1 MGDRMA
7 LLLLVVATTAL
18 AVEVPT
24 DGGMGLLA
32 EPQVAMFCGKLNMHV
47 DVQSGKWESDP
58 SGTKSCIGTKEGIL
72 QYCQEVYPELQIT
85 NVVEANQPV
94 SVQNWCKKGRKQCRS
109 HLHIVVPYR
118 CLGELQITNVVE
130 ANQPVSVQNWC
141 KKGRKQCRSHL
152 HIVVPYRCLVGEFV
166 SDALLV
172 PDKCKFLH
180 QERMDM
186 CESHL
191 HWHTVAKESCG
202 DRTLNL
208 HDYGMLLPCGI
219 DRFRGVEFVCCPS
232 DRETDSTEQ
241 DEDDSDV
248 WWGGA
253 ETDYTDNSMA
263 RGAAD
268 PAGFTPQQQQ
278 EEEVTEETSPAMV
291 EEDEEEEGQDNDQ
304 DGDGDEDDDEEDD
317 DDDVI
322 DERDDSEPTTNIAM
336 TTTTTTTTT
345 ESVEEV
351 VREVCWAN
359 AETGPCR
366 AMLARWYFD
375 REEGRCAQFIYG
387 GCGGNRNNFE
397 SEEYCLSVCS
407 NVSKSVT
414 QTASCLPVCLRV
426 HSLWKRG
433 LDWEAKSLPR
443 ADKKAVIQRFQEKV
457 EALEQEAAS
466 ERQQLVETHM
476 ARVEALLNDRRRL
489 ALESY
494 LTSLQAQPPRPRHVF
509 SLLKKYVRAEQKD
522 RQHTLK
528 HFEHVRMVDPKKAA
542 QIRPQ
547 VLTHLRVIEERM
559 NQSLGLLYKVP
570 GVADDIQDQ
579 VELLQKE
586 QADMAQQLSNLQS
599 DVRVSYGN
607 DALMP
612 DSIPDSTRASLDLL
626 PQEEDLGVGLDG
638 LGFIHPESFN
648 QVNTDNQ
655 VEPVDAR
662 PIPDRDFPTRP
673 VSGLKPEEIPE
684 LRMEAEERHSTGFE
698 VHHQKL
704 VFFAE
709 DVGSNKG
716 ASSADVGGVVI
727 ATVIVITLV
736 MLRKKQYTSIHHGVI
751 EVDAAVTP
759 EERHLS
765 KMQQN
770 GYENPTYKFFEQM
783 QN

>member
-1 MGDRMA
+1 MGDRVA
-7 LLLLVVATTAL
+7 LMLLAIVAVTL
-18 AVEVPT
+18 AAEVPT
-24 DGGMGLLA
+24 DGLTGLLA

-47 DVQSGKWESDP
+47 NVQNGKWEPDP
-58 SGTKSCIGTKEGIL
+58 TGTKSCVGTKEGIL

-94 SVQNWCKKGRKQCRS
+94 SIQNWCKKGRKQCHS
-109 HLHIVVPYR
+109 HM
-118 CLGELQITNVVE
+118 
-130 ANQPVSVQNWC
+130 
-141 KKGRKQCRSHL
+141 

-180 QERMDM
+180 QERMDQ

-191 HWHTVAKESCG
+191 HWHTVAKESCT
-202 DRTLNL
+202 DRTMNL

-219 DRFRGVEFVCCPS
+219 DRFRGVEFVCCPTEAER
-232 DRETDSTEQ
+232 DADSAEQ
-241 DEDDSDV
+241 DGDDSDV

-253 ETDYTDNSMA
+253 ETDYSDNSMV
-263 RGAAD
+263 REPE
-268 PAGFTPQQQQ
+268 PAEQQ
-278 EEEVTEETSPAMV
+278 EETKQSVAEEETA
-291 EEDEEEEGQDNDQ
+291 EGNDEAEDALDNDQ
-304 DGDGDEDDDEEDD
+304 DGDGEEDEEDEEEEEDMAADTLDD
-317 DDDVI
+317 DDDDDDD
-322 DERDDSEPTTNIAM
+322 DEAATNVAM

-351 VREVCWAN
+351 VRDVCWAS

-366 AMLARWYFD
+366 AMLPRWYFD
-375 REEGRCAQFIYG
+375 RQEGRCAQFIYG

-397 SEEYCLSVCS
+397 SEEYCLSVCR
-407 NVSKSVT
+407 SVMP
-414 QTASCLPVCLRV
+414 TATPGSPDAVDHYLETPADENE
-426 HSLWKRG
+426 HTHFQKAKESL
-433 LDWEAKSLPR
+433 EAKHRERMSQVMREWEEAEREAKNLPR
-443 ADKKAVIQRFQEKV
+443 ADKKRFQEKV
-457 EALEQEAAS
+457 ETLELEAAS

-476 ARVEALLNDRRRL
+476 ARVEALHNDRRRL

-494 LTSLQAQPPRPRHVF
+494 LTALQQDPPRPRHVF

-579 VELLQKE
+579 VELLQRE
-586 QADMAQQLSNLQS
+586 QAEMAQQLANLQT

-612 DSIPDSTRASLDLL
+612 DQELGDGQTELL
-626 PQEEDLGVGLDG
+626 TQEDTLGLGGV
-638 LGFIHPESFN
+638 GFIHPESFN
-648 QVNTDNQ
+648 QPNTDNQ
-655 VEPVDAR
+655 VEPVDSR
-662 PIPDRDFPTRP
+662 PSLERGVPTRP
-673 VSGLKPEEIPE
+673 VTGIKMEAIPE
-684 LRMEAEERHSTGFE
+684 LRMEKGDRQSTEYE

-716 ASSADVGGVVI
+716 AIIGLMVGGVVI

>member
-72 QYCQEVYPELQIT
+72 QYCQEVYP
-85 NVVEANQPV
+85 
-94 SVQNWCKKGRKQCRS
+94 
-109 HLHIVVPYR
+109 
-118 CLGELQITNVVE
+118 ELQITNVVE

-253 ETDYTDNSMA
+253 ETDYTDNSME
-263 RGAAD
+263 RGAAK

-278 EEEVTEETSPAMV
+278 EEEETEETAPAMV
-291 EEDEEEEGQDNDQ
+291 EEEDDDDDEEEGQEVLDNDQ
-304 DGDGDEDDDEEDD
+304 DGDGDEDDEEEDD

-351 VREVCWAN
+351 VRVPTATPSPPDAVDRYLETPGDDNEHAHFAKAKESLEAKHRERMSQVMREWEE
-359 AETGPCR
+359 AER
-366 AMLARWYFD
+366 
-375 REEGRCAQFIYG
+375 
-387 GCGGNRNNFE
+387 
-397 SEEYCLSVCS
+397 
-407 NVSKSVT
+407 
-414 QTASCLPVCLRV
+414 
-426 HSLWKRG
+426 
-433 LDWEAKSLPR
+433 EAKSLPR

-612 DSIPDSTRASLDLL
+612 DSLPDSTRASLDLL
-626 PQEEDLGVGLDG
+626 PQEEDLGMGLDG

-716 ASSADVGGVVI
+716 AIIGLMVGGVVI

>member
-72 QYCQEVYPELQIT
+72 QYCQEVYP
-85 NVVEANQPV
+85 
-94 SVQNWCKKGRKQCRS
+94 
-109 HLHIVVPYR
+109 
-118 CLGELQITNVVE
+118 ELQITNVVE

-253 ETDYTDNSMA
+253 ETDYTDNSME
-263 RGAAD
+263 RGAAK

-278 EEEVTEETSPAMV
+278 EEETEETAPAMV
-291 EEDEEEEGQDNDQ
+291 EEEEEDDDDDDEEEGQEVLDNDQ
-304 DGDGDEDDDEEDD
+304 DGDGDDDEDDDD

-351 VREVCWAN
+351 VRVPTSTPSTPDAVDRYLETPGDDNEHAHFAKAKESLEAKHRERMSQVMREWEE
-359 AETGPCR
+359 AE
-366 AMLARWYFD
+366 
-375 REEGRCAQFIYG
+375 RE
-387 GCGGNRNNFE
+387 
-397 SEEYCLSVCS
+397 S
-407 NVSKSVT
+407 
-414 QTASCLPVCLRV
+414 
-426 HSLWKRG
+426 
-433 LDWEAKSLPR
+433 KSLPR

-579 VELLQKE
+579 VDLLQKE

-612 DSIPDSTRASLDLL
+612 DSLPDSTRASLDLL
-626 PQEEDLGVGLDG
+626 PQEEDLGMGLDG

-716 ASSADVGGVVI
+716 AIIGLMVGGVVI

>member
-1 MGDRMA
+1 MGEQTA
-7 LLLLVVATTAL
+7 FLLLLVATLTL
-18 AVEVPT
+18 SSEVPA
-24 DGGMGLLA
+24 DDSVGLLA

-47 DVQSGKWESDP
+47 NVQSGKWESDP

-72 QYCQEVYPELQIT
+72 QYCQEVYLELQIT

-94 SVQNWCKKGRKQCRS
+94 SIQNWCKKGRKQCRS
-109 HLHIVVPYR
+109 H
-118 CLGELQITNVVE
+118 T
-130 ANQPVSVQNWC
+130 
-141 KKGRKQCRSHL
+141 

-180 QERMDM
+180 QERMDQ

-202 DRTLNL
+202 DRSMNL

-219 DRFRGVEFVCCPS
+219 DRFRGVEFVCCPAEAEQES
-232 DRETDSTEQ
+232 DSMELEG
-241 DEDDSDV
+241 EESDV
-248 WWGGA
+248 WWGGGETEYSESSMSHQADA
-253 ETDYTDNSMA
+253 E
-263 RGAAD
+263 
-268 PAGFTPQQQQ
+268 PAT
-278 EEEVTEETSPAMV
+278 TEDDED
-291 EEDEEEEGQDNDQ
+291 EDEEEEAFDRDEN
-304 DGDGDEDDDEEDD
+304 GDGDEDDEDEDEDEDD
-317 DDDVI
+317 DVT
-322 DERDDSEPTTNIAM
+322 DERDSDERSANVAM
-336 TTTTTTTTT
+336 TTTTTTTT

-351 VREVCWAN
+351 VRVPTMAPSPPDAVDRYLDAPGDDNEHADFQKAKESLEAKHRERMSQVMREWEE
-359 AETGPCR
+359 AER
-366 AMLARWYFD
+366 
-375 REEGRCAQFIYG
+375 Q
-387 GCGGNRNNFE
+387 
-397 SEEYCLSVCS
+397 
-407 NVSKSVT
+407 
-414 QTASCLPVCLRV
+414 
-426 HSLWKRG
+426 
-433 LDWEAKSLPR
+433 AKSLPR
-443 ADKKAVIQRFQEKV
+443 ADKKAVIQHFQEKV
-457 EALEQEAAS
+457 EALEQEAAG

-476 ARVEALLNDRRRL
+476 ARVEALLNSRRRL
-489 ALESY
+489 ALENY
-494 LTSLQAQPPRPRHVF
+494 LSALQANPPRPRQVL

-528 HFEHVRMVDPKKAA
+528 HYEHVRTVDPKKAA

-547 VLTHLRVIEERM
+547 VLTHLRVIDERM

-570 GVADDIQDQ
+570 GVASEIQDQ
-579 VELLQKE
+579 ISVLMQRVQSELS
-586 QADMAQQLSNLQS
+586 QQVSSLQS
-599 DVRVSYGN
+599 DGRVDGRVSYGN

-612 DSIPDSTRASLDLL
+612 DQAYSSAPMD
-626 PQEEDLGVGLDG
+626 PGLDR

-648 QVNTDNQ
+648 QPNTENH

-662 PIPDRDFPTRP
+662 PVPDRGLPTRP
-673 VSGLKPEEIPE
+673 VSALKPEEMPE
-684 LRMEAEERHSTGFE
+684 VRMETEERQSAGYE

-716 ASSADVGGVVI
+716 AIIGLMVGGVVI

-759 EERHLS
+759 EERHLT

>member
-1 MGDRMA
+1 MAQRVALVA
-7 LLLLVVATTAL
+7 LLLAAAAPAL
-18 AVEVPT
+18 AAEVPT
-24 DGGMGLLA
+24 DVSMGLLA
-32 EPQVAMFCGKLNMHV
+32 EPQVAMFCSKLNMHIN
-47 DVQSGKWESDP
+47 VQSGKWEPDP

-85 NVVEANQPV
+85 NVVEANQPI
-94 SVQNWCKKGRKQCRS
+94 SIQNWCKKGRKQCRS
-109 HLHIVVPYR
+109 HI
-118 CLGELQITNVVE
+118 
-130 ANQPVSVQNWC
+130 
-141 KKGRKQCRSHL
+141 

-180 QERMDM
+180 QERMDQ

-191 HWHTVAKESCG
+191 HWHTVAKEVSAH
-202 DRTLNL
+202 RTMNL

-219 DRFRGVEFVCCPS
+219 DRFRGVEFVCCPAEAE
-232 DRETDSTEQ
+232 READSAER
-241 DEDDSDV
+241 DADDSDV

-253 ETDYTDNSMA
+253 ETDYSDN
-263 RGAAD
+263 GYED
-268 PAGFTPQQQQ
+268 EEVVEE
-278 EEEVTEETSPAMV
+278 EEEV
-291 EEDEEEEGQDNDQ
+291 EEEEGD
-304 DGDGDEDDDEEDD
+304 DGDDDDEDDIVDRLDD
-317 DDDVI
+317 DDD
-322 DERDDSEPTTNIAM
+322 DEPTTNVAM

-351 VREVCWAN
+351 VRDVCWAN

-366 AMLARWYFD
+366 AMLSRWFFD
-375 REEGRCAQFIYG
+375 HQEGRCAQFIYG
-387 GCGGNRNNFE
+387 GCGGNRNNFD

-407 NVSKSVT
+407 SVSKSPPLNRG
-414 QTASCLPVCLRV
+414 QTAAGFLPTATPSSPDAVDYYLETPADENE
-426 HSLWKRG
+426 HAHFQKAKESL
-433 LDWEAKSLPR
+433 EAKHRERMSQVMREWEEAEREAKNLPR

-494 LTSLQAQPPRPRHVF
+494 LTALQQDSPRPRHVF

-579 VELLQKE
+579 VELLQRE
-586 QADMAQQLSNLQS
+586 QTEMAQQLANLQT

-612 DSIPDSTRASLDLL
+612 NQEFGDGQTDLL
-626 PQEEDLGVGLDG
+626 AREDTLGLGGV
-638 LGFIHPESFN
+638 GFIHPESFN
-648 QVNTDNQ
+648 QPNTENQ
-655 VEPVDAR
+655 GTYWMTGMKMDA
-662 PIPDRDFPTRP
+662 
-673 VSGLKPEEIPE
+673 VPE
-684 LRMEAEERHSTGFE
+684 LRMETENRQSTEYE

-716 ASSADVGGVVI
+716 AIIGLMVGGVVI

>member
-1 MGDRMA
+1 MGEHTA
-7 LLLLVVATTAL
+7 FLLLLVATLTL
-18 AVEVPT
+18 SSEVPM
-24 DGGMGLLA
+24 DDSVGLLT
-32 EPQVAMFCGKLNMHV
+32 EPQVAMFCGKLNMHIN
-47 DVQSGKWESDP
+47 VQTGKWESDP

-72 QYCQEVYPELQIT
+72 QYCQEVYPDLQIT
-85 NVVEANQPV
+85 NVVEANQPI
-94 SVQNWCKKGRKQCRS
+94 SIPNWCKKGRKQCRS
-109 HLHIVVPYR
+109 H
-118 CLGELQITNVVE
+118 T
-130 ANQPVSVQNWC
+130 
-141 KKGRKQCRSHL
+141 

-180 QERMDM
+180 QEQMNK

-202 DRTLNL
+202 DRSMNL

-219 DRFRGVEFVCCPS
+219 DRFRGVEFVCCPAEEERKS
-232 DRETDSTEQ
+232 DSAEQ
-241 DEDDSDV
+241 NEEESDV
-248 WWGGA
+248 WWGAA
-253 ETDYTDNSMA
+253 ENEYSDNSMT
-263 RGAAD
+263 RPVDTQPAAAED
-268 PAGFTPQQQQ
+268 D
-278 EEEVTEETSPAMV
+278 EDD
-291 EEDEEEEGQDNDQ
+291 DEEEEAFERDE
-304 DGDGDEDDDEEDD
+304 DGDGDEDDEEDD

-322 DERDDSEPTTNIAM
+322 DEQDSDERSASVAM
-336 TTTTTTTTT
+336 TTTTTTTT

-351 VREVCWAN
+351 VRVPTIAPSPPD
-359 AETGPCR
+359 AVDQY
-366 AMLARWYFD
+366 L
-375 REEGRCAQFIYG
+375 
-387 GCGGNRNNFE
+387 E
-397 SEEYCLSVCS
+397 SPGDDNEHTDFRKAKE
-407 NVSKSVT
+407 
-414 QTASCLPVCLRV
+414 
-426 HSLWKRG
+426 SL
-433 LDWEAKSLPR
+433 EAKHREKMSQVMREWEEAERQVKNLPR
-443 ADKKAVIQRFQEKV
+443 SDKKAVIQHFQEKV
-457 EALEQEAAS
+457 EALEQEAAE

-476 ARVEALLNDRRRL
+476 ARVEALLNSRRRL
-489 ALESY
+489 SLENY
-494 LTSLQAQPPRPRHVF
+494 LSALQANPPRSRQVL

-528 HFEHVRMVDPKKAA
+528 HYEHVRTVDPKKAA

-547 VLTHLRVIEERM
+547 VLTHLRVIDERM

-570 GVADDIQDQ
+570 SVASEIQKQ
-579 VELLQKE
+579 VAIIVQRVQSELS
-586 QADMAQQLSNLQS
+586 QQVSSLQS
-599 DVRVSYGN
+599 DGRVDGRVSYGN

-612 DSIPDSTRASLDLL
+612 DQAYSSAPME
-626 PQEEDLGVGLDG
+626 PGLDG

-648 QVNTDNQ
+648 QPNTENH

-662 PIPDRDFPTRP
+662 PNPDRGLPTRP
-673 VSGLKPEEIPE
+673 VSALKPEEMPE
-684 LRMEAEERHSTGFE
+684 VRMDTEERQSAGYE
-698 VHHQKL
+698 VYHQKL

-716 ASSADVGGVVI
+716 AIIGLMVGGVVI

-759 EERHLS
+759 EERHLA

>member
-1 MGDRMA
+1 TNKCLIA
-7 LLLLVVATTAL
+7 LLR
-18 AVEVPT
+18 VPT
-24 DGGMGLLA
+24 DVSMGLLA
-32 EPQVAMFCGKLNMHV
+32 EPQVAMFCGKLNMHIN
-47 DVQSGKWESDP
+47 VQSGKWEPDP

-94 SVQNWCKKGRKQCRS
+94 SIQNWCKKERKQCRS
-109 HLHIVVPYR
+109 HM
-118 CLGELQITNVVE
+118 
-130 ANQPVSVQNWC
+130 
-141 KKGRKQCRSHL
+141 

-180 QERMDM
+180 QERMDQ

-202 DRTLNL
+202 DRTMNL

-219 DRFRGVEFVCCPS
+219 DRFRGVEFVCCPAEAER
-232 DRETDSTEQ
+232 DADSAEQ
-241 DEDDSDV
+241 DPDDSDV

-253 ETDYTDNSMA
+253 ETDYSDN
-263 RGAAD
+263 RYD
-268 PAGFTPQQQQ
+268 EDE
-278 EEEVTEETSPAMV
+278 EEEVAEEEEEE
-291 EEDEEEEGQDNDQ
+291 EEDEEEDVLDNDQ
-304 DGDGDEDDDEEDD
+304 DGDGEEDEELVDDEDEEEDD
-317 DDDVI
+317 DNDDDILDSLI
-322 DERDDSEPTTNIAM
+322 DGEPTTNVAM
-336 TTTTTTTTT
+336 TTTTTTTT

-351 VREVCWAN
+351 VRDVCWAS

-366 AMLARWYFD
+366 AMLPRWYFD
-375 REEGRCAQFIYG
+375 REEGRCVQFIYG

-397 SEEYCLSVCS
+397 SEAYCLSVCS
-407 NVSKSVT
+407 SVSKSSLRHTRVFP
-414 QTASCLPVCLRV
+414 TATPSSSDAVDHYLETPADENE
-426 HSLWKRG
+426 HAHFQKAKESL
-433 LDWEAKSLPR
+433 EAKHRERMSQVMKEWEEAEREAKTLPR
-443 ADKKAVIQRFQEKV
+443 AEKKAVIQRFQEKV

-494 LTSLQAQPPRPRHVF
+494 LTALQQDPPRPRHVF

-579 VELLQKE
+579 VELLQRE
-586 QADMAQQLSNLQS
+586 QAEMAQQLANLQT

-612 DSIPDSTRASLDLL
+612 DQELGDVQTDLL
-626 PQEEDLGVGLDG
+626 PQEDTLGLAGV
-638 LGFIHPESFN
+638 GFIHPESFN
-648 QVNTDNQ
+648 QPNTDNQ
-655 VEPVDAR
+655 VEPVDSR
-662 PIPDRDFPTRP
+662 PNLDRGIPTRP
-673 VSGLKPEEIPE
+673 GWLTGMKMEAIPE
-684 LRMEAEERHSTGFE
+684 MRMETEDRQSTEYE
-698 VHHQKL
+698 VRHQKL

-716 ASSADVGGVVI
+716 AIIGLMVGGVVI

>member
-1 MGDRMA
+1 C
-7 LLLLVVATTAL
+7 LVLSPGVKSGHSWCFACVL
-18 AVEVPT
+18 SQVPSDSGT
-24 DGGMGLLA
+24 GLLA
-32 EPQVAMFCGKLNMHV
+32 EPQVAMFCGKPNMHIN
-47 DVQSGKWESDP
+47 VQTGKWEPDP
-58 SGTKSCIGTKEGIL
+58 SGSKSCIGTKEGIL

-94 SVQNWCKKGRKQCRS
+94 SIWDWCKKGRKQCRS
-109 HLHIVVPYR
+109 HM
-118 CLGELQITNVVE
+118 
-130 ANQPVSVQNWC
+130 
-141 KKGRKQCRSHL
+141 

-202 DRTLNL
+202 DRSMNL

-219 DRFRGVEFVCCPS
+219 DRFRGVEFVCCPAEAEKES
-232 DRETDSTEQ
+232 DSAAAE
-241 DEDDSDV
+241 EDDSDV

-253 ETDYTDNSMA
+253 ENDYNAGSEPAVVEDDE
-263 RGAAD
+263 D
-268 PAGFTPQQQQ
+268 P
-278 EEEVTEETSPAMV
+278 
-291 EEDEEEEGQDNDQ
+291 DEEEELLDKDQ
-304 DGDGDEDDDEEDD
+304 DGDGDEDVDEE
-317 DDDVI
+317 
-322 DERDDSEPTTNIAM
+322 ERQSISVAM
-336 TTTTTTTTT
+336 TTTTTT

-351 VREVCWAN
+351 VREVCLAS

-366 AMLARWYFD
+366 ATLTRWYFV
-375 REEGRCAQFIYG
+375 REEGRCAPFIYG

-407 NVSKSVT
+407 VPTPSSSPPDAVDRYLETPADENEHTHFLK
-414 QTASCLPVCLRV
+414 AKE
-426 HSLWKRG
+426 SLEAKHREHMSQVMRE
-433 LDWEAKSLPR
+433 WEEAERQAKSLPR
-443 ADKKAVIQRFQEKV
+443 NDKKAVIQHFQEKV

-494 LTSLQAQPPRPRHVF
+494 LSALQADPPRPRHVF

-559 NQSLGLLYKVP
+559 NQSLGLLYNVP
-570 GVADDIQDQ
+570 GVTEDIQDQ
-579 VELLQKE
+579 VELLQRE
-586 QADMAQQLSNLQS
+586 QQEMSAQLANLQS
-599 DVRVSYGN
+599 DLRVSYGN

-612 DSIPDSTRASLDLL
+612 DSTDSLDLL
-626 PQEEDLGVGLDG
+626 PSEDTQ
-638 LGFIHPESFN
+638 GFIHPESFN
-648 QVNTDNQ
+648 QPNTQNQ

-662 PIPDRDFPTRP
+662 PVPDRGLPTRP
-673 VSGLKPEEIPE
+673 GTVKKFSRVILSFVSG
-684 LRMEAEERHSTGFE
+684 
-698 VHHQKL
+698 VQ

-709 DVGSNKG
+709 DVSSNKG
-716 ASSADVGGVVI
+716 AIIGLMVGGVVI
-727 ATVIVITLV
+727 ATIIVITLV
-736 MLRKKQYTSIHHGVI
+736 MLRKKQYTSIHHGII

-759 EERHLS
+759 EDPHLS

-770 GYENPTYKFFEQM
+770 GYENPTYKFFELM
-783 QN
+783 HN

>member
-1 MGDRMA
+1 MGEHTA
-7 LLLLVVATTAL
+7 FLLSLLATLTL
-18 AVEVPT
+18 SSEVPA
-24 DGGMGLLA
+24 DDSVGLLT
-32 EPQVAMFCGKLNMHV
+32 EPQVAMFCGKLNMHIN
-47 DVQSGKWESDP
+47 VQSGKWEMDP
-58 SGTKSCIGTKEGIL
+58 SGSKSCISTKEGIL

-94 SVQNWCKKGRKQCRS
+94 SIQNWCKKGRKQCRS
-109 HLHIVVPYR
+109 H
-118 CLGELQITNVVE
+118 T
-130 ANQPVSVQNWC
+130 
-141 KKGRKQCRSHL
+141 

-180 QERMDM
+180 QECMDQ

-202 DRTLNL
+202 DHSMNL

-219 DRFRGVEFVCCPS
+219 DRFRGVEFVCCPVEAEQEAES
-232 DRETDSTEQ
+232 AELEGTE
-241 DEDDSDV
+241 SDV

-253 ETDYTDNSMA
+253 ENEYSDNSMT
-263 RGAAD
+263 RQAD
-268 PAGFTPQQQQ
+268 AEPATTEDDEDEDQ
-278 EEEVTEETSPAMV
+278 EVDAFERDENGDGDE
-291 EEDEEEEGQDNDQ
+291 EEDEED
-304 DGDGDEDDDEEDD
+304 EDD
-317 DDDVI
+317 DDDVT
-322 DERDDSEPTTNIAM
+322 DERDSDERSANIAM
-336 TTTTTTTTT
+336 TTTTTTTT

-351 VREVCWAN
+351 VRAVCWARAN
-359 AETGPCR
+359 SGPCH
-366 AMLARWYFD
+366 AMLERWYFVPKK
-375 REEGRCAQFIYG
+375 GRCAPFLFG

-397 SEEYCLSVCS
+397 SEEYCLAVCS
-407 NVSKSVT
+407 SS
-414 QTASCLPVCLRV
+414 LPTMAPSPVDAVDRYLESPGDDNE
-426 HSLWKRG
+426 HADFQKAKESL
-433 LDWEAKSLPR
+433 EAKHREKMSQVMREWEEAERQAKNLPR
-443 ADKKAVIQRFQEKV
+443 ADKKAVIQHFQEKV
-457 EALEQEAAS
+457 EVLEQEAAG

-476 ARVEALLNDRRRL
+476 ARVEALLNSRRRL
-489 ALESY
+489 ALENY
-494 LTSLQAQPPRPRHVF
+494 LSALQANNPRPRQVL

-522 RQHTLK
+522 REHTLK
-528 HFEHVRMVDPKKAA
+528 HYEHVRTVDPKKAA

-547 VLTHLRVIEERM
+547 VLTHLRVIDERM

-570 GVADDIQDQ
+570 SVANEIQDQ
-579 VELLQKE
+579 VSIIMQRVQAELS
-586 QADMAQQLSNLQS
+586 QQVSSLQS
-599 DVRVSYGN
+599 DGRVDGRVSYGN

-612 DSIPDSTRASLDLL
+612 DQAYSSAPMD
-626 PQEEDLGVGLDG
+626 PGLDG

-648 QVNTDNQ
+648 QPNTENH

-662 PIPDRDFPTRP
+662 PVPDRGLPTRP
-673 VSGLKPEEIPE
+673 VSALKPEEMLE
-684 LRMEAEERHSTGFE
+684 VQMETEERQSTGYE

-704 VFFAE
+704 VLFAE

-716 ASSADVGGVVI
+716 AIIGLMVGGVVI
-727 ATVIVITLV
+727 ATIIVITLV

-759 EERHLS
+759 EERHLA

>member
-1 MGDRMA
+1 MGEHTA
-7 LLLLVVATTAL
+7 FLLLLVATLTL
-18 AVEVPT
+18 SSEVPA
-24 DGGMGLLA
+24 DDSVGLLA
-32 EPQVAMFCGKLNMHV
+32 EPQVAMFCGKLNMHIS
-47 DVQSGKWESDP
+47 VQSGKWESDP

-94 SVQNWCKKGRKQCRS
+94 SIQNWCKKGRKQCRS
-109 HLHIVVPYR
+109 H
-118 CLGELQITNVVE
+118 T
-130 ANQPVSVQNWC
+130 
-141 KKGRKQCRSHL
+141 

-180 QERMDM
+180 QERMDQ

-202 DRTLNL
+202 DRSMNL

-219 DRFRGVEFVCCPS
+219 DRFRGVEFVCCPAEAERES
-232 DRETDSTEQ
+232 DSVELEG
-241 DEDDSDV
+241 EESDV

-253 ETDYTDNSMA
+253 ETEYSDNSMSHQ
-263 RGAAD
+263 AD
-268 PAGFTPQQQQ
+268 TEPATA
-278 EEEVTEETSPAMV
+278 EDDED
-291 EEDEEEEGQDNDQ
+291 EDEEEEAFERDDN
-304 DGDGDEDDDEEDD
+304 GDGDEDDEDDEEDE
-317 DDDVI
+317 DDDVT
-322 DERDDSEPTTNIAM
+322 DERDSDERDANIAM
-336 TTTTTTTTT
+336 TTTTTTTT

-351 VREVCWAN
+351 VRVPTMAPSPPDAVDRYLESPGDDNEHADFQ
-359 AETGPCR
+359 R
-366 AMLARWYFD
+366 AK
-375 REEGRCAQFIYG
+375 
-387 GCGGNRNNFE
+387 E
-397 SEEYCLSVCS
+397 SL
-407 NVSKSVT
+407 
-414 QTASCLPVCLRV
+414 
-426 HSLWKRG
+426 
-433 LDWEAKSLPR
+433 EAKHRERMSQVMREWEEAERQAKNLPR
-443 ADKKAVIQRFQEKV
+443 ADKKAVIQHFQEKV
-457 EALEQEAAS
+457 EALEQEAAG

-476 ARVEALLNDRRRL
+476 ARVEALLNSRRRL
-489 ALESY
+489 ALENY
-494 LTSLQAQPPRPRHVF
+494 LSALQANPPRPRQVL

-528 HFEHVRMVDPKKAA
+528 HYEHVRTVDPKKAA

-547 VLTHLRVIEERM
+547 VLTHLCVIDERM

-570 GVADDIQDQ
+570 GVANEIQDQ
-579 VELLQKE
+579 VSVIMQRVQSELS
-586 QADMAQQLSNLQS
+586 QQVSSLQS
-599 DVRVSYGN
+599 DGRVDGRVSYGN

-612 DSIPDSTRASLDLL
+612 DQAYSSAPMD
-626 PQEEDLGVGLDG
+626 PGLDG

-648 QVNTDNQ
+648 QPNTENH

-662 PIPDRDFPTRP
+662 PVPDRGLPTRP
-673 VSGLKPEEIPE
+673 VSALKPEEMPE
-684 LRMEAEERHSTGFE
+684 VRMETEERQSAGYE

-716 ASSADVGGVVI
+716 AIIGLMVGGVVI

>member
-1 MGDRMA
+1 MGEHTA
-7 LLLLVVATTAL
+7 FLLLLVATLTL
-18 AVEVPT
+18 SSEVPA
-24 DGGMGLLA
+24 DDSVGLLT
-32 EPQVAMFCGKLNMHV
+32 EPQVAMFCGKLNMHIN
-47 DVQSGKWESDP
+47 VQSGKWESDP

-94 SVQNWCKKGRKQCRS
+94 SIQNWCKKGRKQCRS
-109 HLHIVVPYR
+109 N
-118 CLGELQITNVVE
+118 T
-130 ANQPVSVQNWC
+130 
-141 KKGRKQCRSHL
+141 

-180 QERMDM
+180 QERMDQ

-202 DRTLNL
+202 DRSMNL

-219 DRFRGVEFVCCPS
+219 DRFRGVEFVCCPV
-232 DRETDSTEQ
+232 EAEQEADSVEL
-241 DEDDSDV
+241 EGEESDV

-253 ETDYTDNSMA
+253 DTEYSDNSMT
-263 RGAAD
+263 RPAD
-268 PAGFTPQQQQ
+268 TEPAT
-278 EEEVTEETSPAMV
+278 TEDDED
-291 EEDEEEEGQDNDQ
+291 EDEEAFERDENG
-304 DGDGDEDDDEEDD
+304 DGDDEDDDDDEE
-317 DDDVI
+317 DDVI
-322 DERDDSEPTTNIAM
+322 DERDSDERSANIAM
-336 TTTTTTTTT
+336 TTTTTTTT

-351 VREVCWAN
+351 VRVPTMAPSPPDAVDRYLEAPGDDNEHADFQKAKESLEAKHRERMSQVMREWEE
-359 AETGPCR
+359 AER
-366 AMLARWYFD
+366 
-375 REEGRCAQFIYG
+375 Q
-387 GCGGNRNNFE
+387 
-397 SEEYCLSVCS
+397 
-407 NVSKSVT
+407 
-414 QTASCLPVCLRV
+414 
-426 HSLWKRG
+426 
-433 LDWEAKSLPR
+433 AKSLPR
-443 ADKKAVIQRFQEKV
+443 ADKKAVIQHFQEKV
-457 EALEQEAAS
+457 EALEREAAG

-476 ARVEALLNDRRRL
+476 ARVEALLNSRRRL
-489 ALESY
+489 ALENY
-494 LTSLQAQPPRPRHVF
+494 LSALQANPPRARQVL

-528 HFEHVRMVDPKKAA
+528 HYEHVRTVDPKKAA

-547 VLTHLRVIEERM
+547 VLTHLRVIDERM
-559 NQSLGLLYKVP
+559 NQSLGLLFKVP
-570 GVADDIQDQ
+570 SVANEIQNQ
-579 VELLQKE
+579 VSVIVQRVQSELS
-586 QADMAQQLSNLQS
+586 QQVSSLQS
-599 DVRVSYGN
+599 DGRVDGRVSYGN

-612 DSIPDSTRASLDLL
+612 DQAYSSAPMD
-626 PQEEDLGVGLDG
+626 PGLDG

-648 QVNTDNQ
+648 QPNTENH

-662 PIPDRDFPTRP
+662 PVPDRGLPTRP
-673 VSGLKPEEIPE
+673 VSALKPEEMPE
-684 LRMEAEERHSTGFE
+684 VRMETEERQSTGYE
-698 VHHQKL
+698 VYHQKL

-716 ASSADVGGVVI
+716 AIIGLMVGGVVI

-751 EVDAAVTP
+751 EQVDAAVTP
-759 EERHLS
+759 EERHLA

>member
-1 MGDRMA
+1 MCLSVLKRIC
-7 LLLLVVATTAL
+7 LVELYLWLSSSSSSLCVQ
-18 AVEVPT
+18 VPA
-24 DGGMGLLA
+24 DDSVGLLT
-32 EPQVAMFCGKLNMHV
+32 EPQVAMFCGKLNMHIN
-47 DVQSGKWESDP
+47 VQSGKWESDP

-85 NVVEANQPV
+85 NVVEANQPI
-94 SVQNWCKKGRKQCRS
+94 SIPNWCKKGRKQCRS
-109 HLHIVVPYR
+109 H
-118 CLGELQITNVVE
+118 T
-130 ANQPVSVQNWC
+130 
-141 KKGRKQCRSHL
+141 

-180 QERMDM
+180 QERMDQ

-202 DRTLNL
+202 DRTMNL

-219 DRFRGVEFVCCPS
+219 DRFRGVEFVCCPA
-232 DRETDSTEQ
+232 EE
-241 DEDDSDV
+241 SDV

-253 ETDYTDNSMA
+253 DTEYSDN
-263 RGAAD
+263 RYED
-268 PAGFTPQQQQ
+268 D
-278 EEEVTEETSPAMV
+278 ED
-291 EEDEEEEGQDNDQ
+291 EDEELEAFDRDEN
-304 DGDGDEDDDEEDD
+304 GDGDADEEEDVDD
-317 DDDVI
+317 MA
-322 DERDDSEPTTNIAM
+322 DERYSDERSASVAM
-336 TTTTTTTTT
+336 TTTTTTTT

-351 VREVCWAN
+351 VRAVCWAQ
-359 AETGPCR
+359 AESGPCHD
-366 AMLARWYFD
+366 MLERWYFAP
-375 REEGRCAQFIYG
+375 EKGGCALFLFG

-397 SEEYCLSVCS
+397 SEEYCLAVCS
-407 NVSKSVT
+407 SSSSSLT
-414 QTASCLPVCLRV
+414 LCFTPLWPSPSLIPSFCFPPVPTMAPSPPDAVDQYLEAPGDDNE
-426 HSLWKRG
+426 HTDFQKAKESL
-433 LDWEAKSLPR
+433 EAKHRDKMSQVMREWEEAERQAKNLPR
-443 ADKKAVIQRFQEKV
+443 ADKKAVIQHFQEVV
-457 EALEQEAAS
+457 EALEQEAAG

-476 ARVEALLNDRRRL
+476 ARVEALLNSRRRL
-489 ALESY
+489 ALENY
-494 LTSLQAQPPRPRHVF
+494 LSALQASPPRPRQVL

-528 HFEHVRMVDPKKAA
+528 HYEHVRTVDPKKAA

-547 VLTHLRVIEERM
+547 VLTHLRVIDERM

-570 GVADDIQDQ
+570 AVANDIQ
-579 VELLQKE
+579 
-586 QADMAQQLSNLQS
+586 
-599 DVRVSYGN
+599 
-607 DALMP
+607 
-612 DSIPDSTRASLDLL
+612 
-626 PQEEDLGVGLDG
+626 
-638 LGFIHPESFN
+638 N
-648 QVNTDNQ
+648 QVGELDVVFLFPA

-662 PIPDRDFPTRP
+662 PIPDRGLPTRP
-673 VSGLKPEEIPE
+673 VSALKPEEIPQVRTE
-684 LRMEAEERHSTGFE
+684 TEDRQSAGYE
-698 VHHQKL
+698 VYHQKL

-716 ASSADVGGVVI
+716 AIIGLMVGGVVI

-759 EERHLS
+759 EERHLA

>member
-1 MGDRMA
+1 MLQHLA
-7 LLLLVVATTAL
+7 LLLLLVATLAL
-18 AVEVPT
+18 ALEVPT
-24 DGGMGLLA
+24 DGSVGLLA
-32 EPQVAMFCGKLNMHV
+32 EPQVAMFCGKLNMHIN
-47 DVQSGKWESDP
+47 VQTGKWESDP

-94 SVQNWCKKGRKQCRS
+94 TIQSWCKKGRKQCRS
-109 HLHIVVPYR
+109 HP
-118 CLGELQITNVVE
+118 
-130 ANQPVSVQNWC
+130 
-141 KKGRKQCRSHL
+141 

-172 PDKCKFLH
+172 PEKCKFLH

-202 DRTLNL
+202 DRSMNL

-232 DRETDSTEQ
+232 DANQLDSTELE
-241 DEDDSDV
+241 EDDSDV

-253 ETDYTDNSMA
+253 DADYTDGSEP
-263 RGAAD
+263 REVELEDPEEAD
-268 PAGFTPQQQQ
+268 PALG
-278 EEEVTEETSPAMV
+278 E
-291 EEDEEEEGQDNDQ
+291 
-304 DGDGDEDDDEEDD
+304 DDEEDD
-317 DDDVI
+317 DEGEEEPEGDPN
-322 DERDDSEPTTNIAM
+322 ERTTSIAM
-336 TTTTTTTTT
+336 TTTTTTTT

-351 VREVCWAN
+351 VRVPTTAASTPN
-359 AETGPCR
+359 AVDKYLETPGDENEH
-366 AMLARWYFD
+366 AHFQKAK
-375 REEGRCAQFIYG
+375 
-387 GCGGNRNNFE
+387 E
-397 SEEYCLSVCS
+397 SL
-407 NVSKSVT
+407 
-414 QTASCLPVCLRV
+414 
-426 HSLWKRG
+426 
-433 LDWEAKSLPR
+433 EAKHRERMSQVMREWEEAERQAKNMPR
-443 ADKKAVIQRFQEKV
+443 VDKKAVIQHFQEKV
-457 EALEQEAAS
+457 ESLEQEAAS

-476 ARVEALLNDRRRL
+476 ARVEAMLNDRRRI
-489 ALESY
+489 ALENY
-494 LTSLQAQPPRPRHVF
+494 LTALQADPPKPRHVF
-509 SLLKKYVRAEQKD
+509 NLLKKYVRAEQKD

-528 HFEHVRMVDPKKAA
+528 HFEHVHMVDPKKAA

-570 GVADDIQDQ
+570 GIAEEIQDQ
-579 VELLQKE
+579 VDELVKKE
-586 QADMAQQLSNLQS
+586 QDEVEEQLSALQS
-599 DVRVSYGN
+599 EPRVSYGN

-612 DSIPDSTRASLDLL
+612 SLTESRTAPIDML
-626 PQEEDLGVGLDG
+626 PSEEGGIGMDG
-638 LGFIHPESFN
+638 LGYIHPVGFMP
-648 QVNTDNQ
+648 VNTENE

-662 PIPDRDFPTRP
+662 PAPDRGLTTRP
-673 VSGLKPEEIPE
+673 GSGLTGVKMDEIPE
-684 LRMEAEERHSTGFE
+684 VRMEAEVRLNSGYE

-716 ASSADVGGVVI
+716 AIIGLMVGGVVI

-736 MLRKKQYTSIHHGVI
+736 MLRKKQYTSIHHGVV

>member
-1 MGDRMA
+1 MKKYIYLFRISDSD
-7 LLLLVVATTAL
+7 T
-18 AVEVPT
+18 
-24 DGGMGLLA
+24 GLLA
-32 EPQVAMFCGKLNMHV
+32 EPQVAMFCGKLNMHINI
-47 DVQSGKWESDP
+47 QTGKWEPDP

-72 QYCQEVYPELQIT
+72 QYCQEVYPGLQIT

-94 SVQNWCKKGRKQCRS
+94 SIWDWCKKGRKQCRS
-109 HLHIVVPYR
+109 HM
-118 CLGELQITNVVE
+118 
-130 ANQPVSVQNWC
+130 
-141 KKGRKQCRSHL
+141 

-202 DRTLNL
+202 DRSMNL

-219 DRFRGVEFVCCPS
+219 DRFRGVEFVCCPAEAEKES
-232 DRETDSTEQ
+232 DSAVVE
-241 DEDDSDV
+241 EDDSDV

-253 ETDYTDNSMA
+253 ETDYNAGSKPAVVENDE
-263 RGAAD
+263 D
-268 PAGFTPQQQQ
+268 P
-278 EEEVTEETSPAMV
+278 
-291 EEDEEEEGQDNDQ
+291 DEEEEEVLDNDQ
-304 DGDGDEDDDEEDD
+304 DGDGDENEKEVEDD
-317 DDDVI
+317 KIV
-322 DERDDSEPTTNIAM
+322 DERSDSSQSTSIAM
-336 TTTTTTTTT
+336 TTTTTTTT

-351 VREVCWAN
+351 VREVCFAS

-366 AMLARWYFD
+366 AMLPRWYFV
-375 REEGRCAQFIYG
+375 REEGRCAPFIYG

-407 NVSKSVT
+407 SV
-414 QTASCLPVCLRV
+414 LPAPPEHPQDPVPAKISPDAMDQYLETPADENEHV
-426 HSLWKRG
+426 HFLKAKESLEAKHRERMSQVMRE
-433 LDWEAKSLPR
+433 WEEAERQAKSLPHN
-443 ADKKAVIQRFQEKV
+443 DKKAVIQHFQEKV

-476 ARVEALLNDRRRL
+476 ARVEALLNDRRRI

-494 LTSLQAQPPRPRHVF
+494 LSALQADPPRPRHVF

-559 NQSLGLLYKVP
+559 NQSLGLLFKVP
-570 GVADDIQDQ
+570 GVAEDIQDQ
-579 VELLQKE
+579 VELLQHE
-586 QADMAQQLSNLQS
+586 QQEMSAQLANLQS

-612 DSIPDSTRASLDLL
+612 DSTGSLDVL
-626 PQEEDLGVGLDG
+626 PAEDTQGF
-638 LGFIHPESFN
+638 GFIHPESFN
-648 QVNTDNQ
+648 QPNTQNQ

-662 PIPDRDFPTRP
+662 PIPDRGLPIRP
-673 VSGLKPEEIPE
+673 GTSCVTVISCLSFVSG
-684 LRMEAEERHSTGFE
+684 
-698 VHHQKL
+698 VQ

-709 DVGSNKG
+709 DVSSNKG
-716 ASSADVGGVVI
+716 AIIGLMVGGVVI
-727 ATVIVITLV
+727 ATIIVITLV
-736 MLRKKQYTSIHHGVI
+736 MLRKKQYTSIHHGII

-770 GYENPTYKFFEQM
+770 GYENPTYKFFEQIH
-783 QN
+783 N

>member
-72 QYCQEVYPELQIT
+72 QYCQEVYP
-85 NVVEANQPV
+85 
-94 SVQNWCKKGRKQCRS
+94 
-109 HLHIVVPYR
+109 
-118 CLGELQITNVVE
+118 ELQITNVVE

-253 ETDYTDNSMA
+253 ETDYTDNSME
-263 RGAAD
+263 RGAAK

-278 EEEVTEETSPAMV
+278 EEEETEETAPAMV
-291 EEDEEEEGQDNDQ
+291 EEEDDDDDEEEGQEVLDNDQ
-304 DGDGDEDDDEEDD
+304 DGDGDEDDDDEEEDD

-351 VREVCWAN
+351 VRVPTATPSPPDAVDRYLETPGDDNEHAHFAKAKESLEAKHRERMSQVMREWEE
-359 AETGPCR
+359 AER
-366 AMLARWYFD
+366 
-375 REEGRCAQFIYG
+375 
-387 GCGGNRNNFE
+387 
-397 SEEYCLSVCS
+397 
-407 NVSKSVT
+407 
-414 QTASCLPVCLRV
+414 
-426 HSLWKRG
+426 
-433 LDWEAKSLPR
+433 EAKSLPR

-612 DSIPDSTRASLDLL
+612 DSLPDSTRASLDLL
-626 PQEEDLGVGLDG
+626 PQEEDLGMGLDG

-716 ASSADVGGVVI
+716 AIIGLMVGGVVI

>member
-1 MGDRMA
+1 MGEHTA
-7 LLLLVVATTAL
+7 FLLCLLATLTL
-18 AVEVPT
+18 SSEVPA
-24 DGGMGLLA
+24 DDSVGLLT
-32 EPQVAMFCGKLNMHV
+32 EPQVAMFCGKLNMHIN
-47 DVQSGKWESDP
+47 VQSGKWESDP

-85 NVVEANQPV
+85 NVVEANQPI
-94 SVQNWCKKGRKQCRS
+94 SIPNWCKKGRKQCRS
-109 HLHIVVPYR
+109 H
-118 CLGELQITNVVE
+118 T
-130 ANQPVSVQNWC
+130 
-141 KKGRKQCRSHL
+141 

-180 QERMDM
+180 QERMDQ

-202 DRTLNL
+202 DRTMNL

-219 DRFRGVEFVCCPS
+219 DRFRGVEFVCCPAEAE
-232 DRETDSTEQ
+232 RETNSMEP
-241 DEDDSDV
+241 EGEESDV

-253 ETDYTDNSMA
+253 DTEYSDNSMTRQA
-263 RGAAD
+263 DAEPAAAED
-268 PAGFTPQQQQ
+268 D
-278 EEEVTEETSPAMV
+278 ED
-291 EEDEEEEGQDNDQ
+291 EDEELEAFDRDEN
-304 DGDGDEDDDEEDD
+304 GDGDADEEEDVDD
-317 DDDVI
+317 MA
-322 DERDDSEPTTNIAM
+322 DERYSDERSASVAM
-336 TTTTTTTTT
+336 TTTTTTTT

-351 VREVCWAN
+351 VRVPTMAPSPPDAVDQYLEAPGDDN
-359 AETGPCR
+359 EHTDFQKAK
-366 AMLARWYFD
+366 
-375 REEGRCAQFIYG
+375 
-387 GCGGNRNNFE
+387 E
-397 SEEYCLSVCS
+397 SL
-407 NVSKSVT
+407 
-414 QTASCLPVCLRV
+414 
-426 HSLWKRG
+426 
-433 LDWEAKSLPR
+433 EAKHRDKMSQVMREWEEAERQAKNLPR
-443 ADKKAVIQRFQEKV
+443 ADKKAVIQHFQEVV
-457 EALEQEAAS
+457 EALEQEAAG

-476 ARVEALLNDRRRL
+476 ARVEALLNSRRRL
-489 ALESY
+489 ALENY
-494 LTSLQAQPPRPRHVF
+494 LSALQASPPRPRQVL

-528 HFEHVRMVDPKKAA
+528 HYEHVRTVDPKKAA

-547 VLTHLRVIEERM
+547 VLTHLRVIDERM

-570 GVADDIQDQ
+570 AVANDIQNQ
-579 VELLQKE
+579 VAVIVQRVQSELS
-586 QADMAQQLSNLQS
+586 QQVSSLQS
-599 DVRVSYGN
+599 DGRVDGRVSYGN

-612 DSIPDSTRASLDLL
+612 DQTYSSAPLD
-626 PQEEDLGVGLDG
+626 PGLDG
-638 LGFIHPESFN
+638 FGFIHPESFN
-648 QVNTDNQ
+648 QPNTENH

-662 PIPDRDFPTRP
+662 PIPDRGLPTRP
-673 VSGLKPEEIPE
+673 VSALKPEEIPQVRTE
-684 LRMEAEERHSTGFE
+684 TEDRQSAGYE
-698 VHHQKL
+698 VYHQKL

-716 ASSADVGGVVI
+716 AIIGLMVGGVVI

-759 EERHLS
+759 EERHLA

>member
-1 MGDRMA
+1 MGCGVV
-7 LLLLVVATTAL
+7 LLLVAAAVSAL

-24 DGGMGLLA
+24 DVSMGLLA
-32 EPQVAMFCGKLNMHV
+32 EPQVAMFCGKLNMHIN
-47 DVQSGKWESDP
+47 VQTGKWESDP

-94 SVQNWCKKGRKQCRS
+94 SIQSWCKKGRKQCRG
-109 HLHIVVPYR
+109 HM
-118 CLGELQITNVVE
+118 
-130 ANQPVSVQNWC
+130 
-141 KKGRKQCRSHL
+141 

-180 QERMDM
+180 QERMDQ

-202 DRTLNL
+202 DRTMTL

-219 DRFRGVEFVCCPS
+219 DRFKGVEFVCCPTEVE
-232 DRETDSTEQ
+232 RNADSAER
-241 DEDDSDV
+241 DADDSDV
-248 WWGGA
+248 WWGGV
-253 ETDYTDNSMA
+253 ETDYADNSRLME
-263 RGAAD
+263 
-268 PAGFTPQQQQ
+268 PAPTEQQ
-278 EEEVTEETSPAMV
+278 EEPKPSVAEEDDD
-291 EEDEEEEGQDNDQ
+291 EEAPEEDDDEEEREVVDDGLDNDQ
-304 DGDGDEDDDEEDD
+304 DGDGEEDEEVVEEDDEDDQNDDFDALDDDDEEAG
-317 DDDVI
+317 
-322 DERDDSEPTTNIAM
+322 EPTASVAM
-336 TTTTTTTTT
+336 TTTTTTTT

-351 VREVCWAN
+351 VRVPTAKPSSSD
-359 AETGPCR
+359 AVDHYLETP
-366 AMLARWYFD
+366 ADENEHAHFQK
-375 REEGRCAQFIYG
+375 AK
-387 GCGGNRNNFE
+387 E
-397 SEEYCLSVCS
+397 SL
-407 NVSKSVT
+407 
-414 QTASCLPVCLRV
+414 
-426 HSLWKRG
+426 
-433 LDWEAKSLPR
+433 EAKHRERMSQVMREWEEAEREAKNLPR
-443 ADKKAVIQRFQEKV
+443 ADKKAVIQRFQETV

-494 LTSLQAQPPRPRHVF
+494 LTALQEDPPRPRHVF

-579 VELLQKE
+579 VEVLQRE
-586 QADMAQQLSNLQS
+586 QAEMAQQLANLQT

-612 DSIPDSTRASLDLL
+612 NQEAGDGQSDLL
-626 PQEEDLGVGLDG
+626 PQEDV
-638 LGFIHPESFN
+638 GFIHPESFN
-648 QVNTDNQ
+648 QPNTENQ
-655 VEPVDAR
+655 VELVDSR
-662 PIPDRDFPTRP
+662 PSFDRGVPTRP
-673 VSGLKPEEIPE
+673 VTGMKMDAVPE
-684 LRMEAEERHSTGFE
+684 LRMETDNRQSAEYA

-716 ASSADVGGVVI
+716 AIIGLMVGGVVI

>member
-1 MGDRMA
+1 MGDRVA
-7 LLLLVVATTAL
+7 LMLLAVAASAL
-18 AVEVPT
+18 AAEVPT
-24 DGGMGLLA
+24 DGSMGLLA

-47 DVQSGKWESDP
+47 DVQSGKWEPDP
-58 SGTKSCIGTKEGIL
+58 SGTTSCVGTKEGIL
-72 QYCQEVYPELQIT
+72 QYCQDVYPELQIT

-94 SVQNWCKKGRKQCRS
+94 SIQNWCKKGRKQCRS
-109 HLHIVVPYR
+109 HV
-118 CLGELQITNVVE
+118 
-130 ANQPVSVQNWC
+130 
-141 KKGRKQCRSHL
+141 

-180 QERMDM
+180 QERMDQ

-191 HWHTVAKESCG
+191 HWHTVAKESCT
-202 DRTLNL
+202 DRTMNL

-219 DRFRGVEFVCCPS
+219 DRFRGVEFVCCPTEAER
-232 DRETDSTEQ
+232 DTDSVEQ
-241 DEDDSDV
+241 DGDDSDV

-253 ETDYTDNSMA
+253 ETDYSDNSMV
-263 RGAAD
+263 REPE
-268 PAGFTPQQQQ
+268 PAEQQ
-278 EEEVTEETSPAMV
+278 EVTKQSVVEEEAV
-291 EEDEEEEGQDNDQ
+291 EEDDEEEDMLDNDQ
-304 DGDGDEDDDEEDD
+304 DGDGEEDEEDEEEEEEDIVDTLD
-317 DDDVI
+317 DNDD
-322 DERDDSEPTTNIAM
+322 EPATNVAM

-351 VREVCWAN
+351 VKVPTA
-359 AETGPCR
+359 APGFPDAVDHYLETP
-366 AMLARWYFD
+366 ADENEHTHFQKAK
-375 REEGRCAQFIYG
+375 
-387 GCGGNRNNFE
+387 E
-397 SEEYCLSVCS
+397 SL
-407 NVSKSVT
+407 
-414 QTASCLPVCLRV
+414 
-426 HSLWKRG
+426 
-433 LDWEAKSLPR
+433 EAKHRERMSQVMREWEEAERESKNLPR

-457 EALEQEAAS
+457 ETLEQEAAS

-476 ARVEALLNDRRRL
+476 ARVEALHNNRRRL

-494 LTSLQAQPPRPRHVF
+494 LTALQQDPPRPRHVF

-579 VELLQKE
+579 VELLQRE
-586 QADMAQQLSNLQS
+586 QAEMAQQLANLQT

-612 DSIPDSTRASLDLL
+612 DQELGDGQTELL
-626 PQEEDLGVGLDG
+626 TQEDTLGLGGV
-638 LGFIHPESFN
+638 GFIHPESFN
-648 QVNTDNQ
+648 QPNTDNQ
-655 VEPVDAR
+655 VEPVDSR
-662 PIPDRDFPTRP
+662 PSLDRGVPTRP
-673 VSGLKPEEIPE
+673 VTGMKMESIPE
-684 LRMEAEERHSTGFE
+684 LRMEKGDRQSTEYE

-716 ASSADVGGVVI
+716 AIIGLMVGGVVI

>member
-1 MGDRMA
+1 MRVNEHISFCPS
-7 LLLLVVATTAL
+7 LPPLK
-18 AVEVPT
+18 VPT

-72 QYCQEVYPELQIT
+72 QYCQEVYP
-85 NVVEANQPV
+85 
-94 SVQNWCKKGRKQCRS
+94 
-109 HLHIVVPYR
+109 
-118 CLGELQITNVVE
+118 ELQITNVVE

-241 DEDDSDV
+241 DEDDSD
-248 WWGGA
+248 
-253 ETDYTDNSMA
+253 
-263 RGAAD
+263 R
-268 PAGFTPQQQQ
+268 Q
-278 EEEVTEETSPAMV
+278 EEEETAPAMV
-291 EEDEEEEGQDNDQ
+291 EEDDEEGQEVLDNDQ
-304 DGDGDEDDDEEDD
+304 DGDGDEEDD
-317 DDDVI
+317 DDDDDDVV
-322 DERDDSEPTTNIAM
+322 DEREDSEPTTNI
-336 TTTTTTTTT
+336 
-345 ESVEEV
+345 
-351 VREVCWAN
+351 VCWAN

-375 REEGRCAQFIYG
+375 HEEGRCAQFIYG

-407 NVSKSVT
+407 NVMP
-414 QTASCLPVCLRV
+414 TAAPSSPDAVDRYLETPGDDNE
-426 HSLWKRG
+426 HAHFAKAKESLEAKHRERMSQVMREWEEAER
-433 LDWEAKSLPR
+433 EAKSLPR

-476 ARVEALLNDRRRL
+476 ARVEALLNDHRRL

-494 LTSLQAQPPRPRHVF
+494 LTSLQAEPPRPRHVF

-612 DSIPDSTRASLDLL
+612 DSLPDSTRASLDLL
-626 PQEEDLGVGLDG
+626 PQEEDLDLDMGLDG

-655 VEPVDAR
+655 GR
-662 PIPDRDFPTRP
+662 W
-673 VSGLKPEEIPE
+673 
-684 LRMEAEERHSTGFE
+684 
-698 VHHQKL
+698 

-716 ASSADVGGVVI
+716 AIIGLMVGGVVI

-736 MLRKKQYTSIHHGVI
+736 MLRKKQYTSIHHGVV

>member
-1 MGDRMA
+1 MGELTA
-7 LLLLVVATTAL
+7 FLLLLVATLTL
-18 AVEVPT
+18 SSEVPA
-24 DGGMGLLA
+24 DDSVSLLT
-32 EPQVAMFCGKLNMHV
+32 EPQVAMFCGKLNMHIN
-47 DVQSGKWESDP
+47 VQSGKWESDP

-94 SVQNWCKKGRKQCRS
+94 SIQNWCKKGRKQCRT
-109 HLHIVVPYR
+109 H
-118 CLGELQITNVVE
+118 T
-130 ANQPVSVQNWC
+130 
-141 KKGRKQCRSHL
+141 

-180 QERMDM
+180 QERMDQ

-202 DRTLNL
+202 DRSMNL

-219 DRFRGVEFVCCPS
+219 DRFRGVEFVCCPAEAE
-232 DRETDSTEQ
+232 RESDSTEL
-241 DEDDSDV
+241 EGEESDV

-253 ETDYTDNSMA
+253 ETEYSDNSMS
-263 RGAAD
+263 RPAD
-268 PAGFTPQQQQ
+268 
-278 EEEVTEETSPAMV
+278 TEPVIAED
-291 EEDEEEEGQDNDQ
+291 EEDEDEDTETFERDEN
-304 DGDGDEDDDEEDD
+304 GDGNEGEDDEEDD
-317 DDDVI
+317 DDMTN
-322 DERDDSEPTTNIAM
+322 ERDSDEHNANIAM
-336 TTTTTTTTT
+336 TTTTTTTT

-351 VREVCWAN
+351 VRVPTMAPSPPD
-359 AETGPCR
+359 AVDQY
-366 AMLARWYFD
+366 L
-375 REEGRCAQFIYG
+375 
-387 GCGGNRNNFE
+387 E
-397 SEEYCLSVCS
+397 SPGDDNE
-407 NVSKSVT
+407 
-414 QTASCLPVCLRV
+414 
-426 HSLWKRG
+426 HSDFQKAKESL
-433 LDWEAKSLPR
+433 EAKHREKMSQVMREWEEAERQTKNLPR
-443 ADKKAVIQRFQEKV
+443 ADKKAVIQHFQEKV
-457 EALEQEAAS
+457 EALEWEAAG

-476 ARVEALLNDRRRL
+476 ARVEALLNSRRRL
-489 ALESY
+489 ALENY
-494 LTSLQAQPPRPRHVF
+494 LTSLQANPPQARQVL

-528 HFEHVRMVDPKKAA
+528 HYEHVRTVDPKKAA

-547 VLTHLRVIEERM
+547 VLTHLRVIVERM
-559 NQSLGLLYKVP
+559 NQSVGLLYKVP
-570 GVADDIQDQ
+570 SVANEIQNQ
-579 VELLQKE
+579 VSVIMQRVQSELS
-586 QADMAQQLSNLQS
+586 QQVSSLQS
-599 DVRVSYGN
+599 DGRVDGRVSYGN

-612 DSIPDSTRASLDLL
+612 DQAYSSAPMY
-626 PQEEDLGVGLDG
+626 PGLDEQG
-638 LGFIHPESFN
+638 SIHPESFN
-648 QVNTDNQ
+648 QPNTDNH

-662 PIPDRDFPTRP
+662 PFPDRGLPTRP
-673 VSGLKPEEIPE
+673 VSALKPEEMPKVRTE
-684 LRMEAEERHSTGFE
+684 TEEEQSVGYE
-698 VHHQKL
+698 VYPQKL

-716 ASSADVGGVVI
+716 AIIGLMVGGVVI

-759 EERHLS
+759 EERHLA

>member
-1 MGDRMA
+1 
-7 LLLLVVATTAL
+7 
-18 AVEVPT
+18 
-24 DGGMGLLA
+24 
-32 EPQVAMFCGKLNMHV
+32 MFCGKLNLHIN
-47 DVQSGKWESDP
+47 VQTGKWEPDP
-58 SGTKSCIGTKEGIL
+58 SGTKSCVGTKEGIL

-94 SVQNWCKKGRKQCRS
+94 SIWDWCKKGRKQCRS
-109 HLHIVVPYR
+109 HM
-118 CLGELQITNVVE
+118 
-130 ANQPVSVQNWC
+130 
-141 KKGRKQCRSHL
+141 

-202 DRTLNL
+202 DRSMNL

-219 DRFRGVEFVCCPS
+219 DRFRGVEFVCCPVEKES
-232 DRETDSTEQ
+232 DSAVMKEEEED
-241 DEDDSDV
+241 DDSDV

-253 ETDYTDNSMA
+253 EADYSENSMT
-263 RGAAD
+263 RDAD
-268 PAGFTPQQQQ
+268 AEPA
-278 EEEVTEETSPAMV
+278 VV
-291 EEDEEEEGQDNDQ
+291 EDDEDPDEEEGEAVDNDE
-304 DGDGDEDDDEEDD
+304 DGDGDEDEKDDEDD
-317 DDDVI
+317 DEVI
-322 DERDDSEPTTNIAM
+322 DERRDTGQSTSVAM
-336 TTTTTTTTT
+336 TTTTTTTT

-351 VREVCWAN
+351 VRVPTPSSSPPDAVDRYLETPADENEHAHFLKAKESLEAKHRERMSQVMREWEE
-359 AETGPCR
+359 AER
-366 AMLARWYFD
+366 
-375 REEGRCAQFIYG
+375 Q
-387 GCGGNRNNFE
+387 
-397 SEEYCLSVCS
+397 
-407 NVSKSVT
+407 
-414 QTASCLPVCLRV
+414 
-426 HSLWKRG
+426 
-433 LDWEAKSLPR
+433 AKSLPR
-443 ADKKAVIQRFQEKV
+443 NDKKAVIQRFQEKV
-457 EALEQEAAS
+457 EALEQEAAG

-494 LTSLQAQPPRPRHVF
+494 LSSLQSDPPRPRHVF

-570 GVADDIQDQ
+570 GVAEDIQDQ
-579 VELLQKE
+579 VELLQRE
-586 QADMAQQLSNLQS
+586 QQEMSAQLANLQS

-612 DSIPDSTRASLDLL
+612 DSTVSLDLL
-626 PQEEDLGVGLDG
+626 PAEDSQGF
-638 LGFIHPESFN
+638 GFIHPESFN
-648 QVNTDNQ
+648 QPNTQNE

-662 PIPDRDFPTRP
+662 PVADRGFPTRP
-673 VSGLKPEEIPE
+673 VSGLKPDDIPE
-684 LRMEAEERHSTGFE
+684 LRMEAEERHSE
-698 VHHQKL
+698 VYHQKL

-709 DVGSNKG
+709 DVSSNKG
-716 ASSADVGGVVI
+716 AIIGLMVGGVVI
-727 ATVIVITLV
+727 ATIIVITLV
-736 MLRKKQYTSIHHGVI
+736 MLRKKQYTSIHHGII

-770 GYENPTYKFFEQM
+770 GYENPTYKFFEQIH
-783 QN
+783 N

>member
-1 MGDRMA
+1 MGCRELFV
-7 LLLLVVATTAL
+7 LLMTATSTL
-18 AVEVPT
+18 AAEVPSDSGT
-24 DGGMGLLA
+24 GLLA
-32 EPQVAMFCGKLNMHV
+32 EPQVAMFCGKPNMHIN
-47 DVQSGKWESDP
+47 VQTGKWEPDP
-58 SGTKSCIGTKEGIL
+58 SGSKSCIGTKEGIL

-94 SVQNWCKKGRKQCRS
+94 SIWDWCKKGRKQCRS
-109 HLHIVVPYR
+109 HM
-118 CLGELQITNVVE
+118 
-130 ANQPVSVQNWC
+130 
-141 KKGRKQCRSHL
+141 

-202 DRTLNL
+202 DRSMNL

-219 DRFRGVEFVCCPS
+219 DRFRGVEFVCCPAEAEKES
-232 DRETDSTEQ
+232 DSAAAE
-241 DEDDSDV
+241 EDDSDV

-253 ETDYTDNSMA
+253 ENDYSDNSMTRDA
-263 RGAAD
+263 GSEPAVVEDDED
-268 PAGFTPQQQQ
+268 P
-278 EEEVTEETSPAMV
+278 
-291 EEDEEEEGQDNDQ
+291 DEEEELLDKDQ
-304 DGDGDEDDDEEDD
+304 DGDGDEDVDEE
-317 DDDVI
+317 
-322 DERDDSEPTTNIAM
+322 ERQSISVAM
-336 TTTTTTTTT
+336 TTTTTT

-351 VREVCWAN
+351 VREVCLAS

-366 AMLARWYFD
+366 ATLTRWYFV
-375 REEGRCAQFIYG
+375 REEGRCAPFIYG

-407 NVSKSVT
+407 GV
-414 QTASCLPVCLRV
+414 LPTPSSSPPDAVDRYLETPADENE
-426 HSLWKRG
+426 HTHFLKAKESLEAKHREHMSQVMRE
-433 LDWEAKSLPR
+433 WEEAERQAKSLPR
-443 ADKKAVIQRFQEKV
+443 NDKKAVIQHFQEKV

-494 LTSLQAQPPRPRHVF
+494 LSALQADPPRPRHVF

-559 NQSLGLLYKVP
+559 NQSLGLLYNVP
-570 GVADDIQDQ
+570 GVTEDIQDQ
-579 VELLQKE
+579 VELLQRE
-586 QADMAQQLSNLQS
+586 QQEMSAQLANLQS
-599 DVRVSYGN
+599 DLRVSYGN

-612 DSIPDSTRASLDLL
+612 DSTDSLDLL
-626 PQEEDLGVGLDG
+626 PSEDTQ
-638 LGFIHPESFN
+638 GFIHPESFN
-648 QVNTDNQ
+648 QPNTQNQ

-662 PIPDRDFPTRP
+662 PVPDRGLPTRP
-673 VSGLKPEEIPE
+673 VSGLKPDDVPE
-684 LRMEAEERHSTGFE
+684 LRMEAEERHSE
-698 VHHQKL
+698 VYHQKL

-709 DVGSNKG
+709 DVSSNKG
-716 ASSADVGGVVI
+716 AIIGLMVGGVVI
-727 ATVIVITLV
+727 ATIIVITLV
-736 MLRKKQYTSIHHGVI
+736 MLRKKQYTSIHHGII

-759 EERHLS
+759 EDPHLS

-770 GYENPTYKFFEQM
+770 GYENPTYKFFELM
-783 QN
+783 HN

>member
-1 MGDRMA
+1 SHHQRSSK
-7 LLLLVVATTAL
+7 LLLLPLMGGKLTSLFVSPPSL
-18 AVEVPT
+18 PPLKVPT

-72 QYCQEVYPELQIT
+72 QYCQEVYP
-85 NVVEANQPV
+85 
-94 SVQNWCKKGRKQCRS
+94 
-109 HLHIVVPYR
+109 
-118 CLGELQITNVVE
+118 ELQITNVVE

-248 WWGGA
+248 WWGG
-253 ETDYTDNSMA
+253 
-263 RGAAD
+263 
-268 PAGFTPQQQQ
+268 PA
-278 EEEVTEETSPAMV
+278 PAML
-291 EEDEEEEGQDNDQ
+291 EEDDEVLDNDQ
-304 DGDGDEDDDEEDD
+304 DGDGDEDDDEEEEEDDDD

-336 TTTTTTTTT
+336 TTTTTTTT

-351 VREVCWAN
+351 VREVCWSN

-375 REEGRCAQFIYG
+375 HEEGRCAQFIYG

-397 SEEYCLSVCS
+397 SEEYCLSICS
-407 NVSKSVT
+407 NVMP
-414 QTASCLPVCLRV
+414 TAAPSSPDAVDRYLETPGDDNE
-426 HSLWKRG
+426 HAHFAKAKESLEAKHRERMSQVMREWEEAER
-433 LDWEAKSLPR
+433 EAKSLPR

-476 ARVEALLNDRRRL
+476 ARVEALLNDHRRL

-494 LTSLQAQPPRPRHVF
+494 LTSLQAEPPRPRHVF

-612 DSIPDSTRASLDLL
+612 NSLPDSTRATLDLL
-626 PQEEDLGVGLDG
+626 PQEEDLDMGLDG

-648 QVNTDNQ
+648 QVNTDIQGRVYTQNQ
-655 VEPVDAR
+655 VEPVDAG
-662 PIPDRDFPTRP
+662 PIPDRGFPTRP

-716 ASSADVGGVVI
+716 AIIGLMVGGVVI

-736 MLRKKQYTSIHHGVI
+736 MLRKKQYTSIHHGVV

>member
-72 QYCQEVYPELQIT
+72 QYCQEVYP
-85 NVVEANQPV
+85 
-94 SVQNWCKKGRKQCRS
+94 
-109 HLHIVVPYR
+109 
-118 CLGELQITNVVE
+118 ELQITNVVE

-263 RGAAD
+263 QGAAD

-351 VREVCWAN
+351 VRVPTAAPSPPDAVDRYLETPGDDNEHAHFAKAKESLEAKHRERMSQVMREWEE
-359 AETGPCR
+359 AER
-366 AMLARWYFD
+366 
-375 REEGRCAQFIYG
+375 
-387 GCGGNRNNFE
+387 
-397 SEEYCLSVCS
+397 
-407 NVSKSVT
+407 
-414 QTASCLPVCLRV
+414 
-426 HSLWKRG
+426 
-433 LDWEAKSLPR
+433 EAKSLPR
-443 ADKKAVIQRFQEKV
+443 ADKKAVIQEKV

-489 ALESY
+489 ALEGY

-716 ASSADVGGVVI
+716 AIIGLMVGGVVI

>member
-1 MGDRMA
+1 LPSPPA
-7 LLLLVVATTAL
+7 NPLLCSVC
-18 AVEVPT
+18 VPT
-24 DGGMGLLA
+24 DVSMGLLA
-32 EPQVAMFCGKLNMHV
+32 EPQVAMFCGKLNMHIN
-47 DVQSGKWESDP
+47 VQSGKWEPDP

-94 SVQNWCKKGRKQCRS
+94 SIQNWCKKGRKQCRS
-109 HLHIVVPYR
+109 HM
-118 CLGELQITNVVE
+118 
-130 ANQPVSVQNWC
+130 
-141 KKGRKQCRSHL
+141 

-180 QERMDM
+180 QERMDQ

-202 DRTLNL
+202 DRTMNL

-219 DRFRGVEFVCCPS
+219 DRFRGVEFVCCPAEAER
-232 DRETDSTEQ
+232 DADSAEQ
-241 DEDDSDV
+241 DADDSDV
-248 WWGGA
+248 WWGG
-253 ETDYTDNSMA
+253 D
-263 RGAAD
+263 
-268 PAGFTPQQQQ
+268 
-278 EEEVTEETSPAMV
+278 
-291 EEDEEEEGQDNDQ
+291 DEEEEEEEEAEAPAEDDDEEEEEEEEEEDMLDNDQ
-304 DGDGDEDDDEEDD
+304 DGDGEEDEEAAADEEEEEEG
-317 DDDVI
+317 DDDVA
-322 DERDDSEPTTNIAM
+322 DTFDDM
-336 TTTTTTTTT
+336 C
-345 ESVEEV
+345 VCV
-351 VREVCWAN
+351 LQDVCWAN

-366 AMLARWYFD
+366 AMLPRWYFD
-375 REEGRCAQFIYG
+375 RQEGRCAQFIYG

-407 NVSKSVT
+407 SVIP
-414 QTASCLPVCLRV
+414 TATPSSPDAVDHYLETPTDENE
-426 HSLWKRG
+426 HAHFQKAKESL
-433 LDWEAKSLPR
+433 EAKHRERMSQVMREWEEAEREAKNLPR

-494 LTSLQAQPPRPRHVF
+494 LTALQQDPPRPRHVF

-579 VELLQKE
+579 VELLQRE
-586 QADMAQQLSNLQS
+586 QAEMAQQLANLQT

-612 DSIPDSTRASLDLL
+612 DQELGDGQTDLL
-626 PQEEDLGVGLDG
+626 PQEDTLGLAGV
-638 LGFIHPESFN
+638 GFIHPEIFN
-648 QVNTDNQ
+648 QPNTENQ
-655 VEPVDAR
+655 VEPVDSR
-662 PIPDRDFPTRP
+662 PNLDRGIPTRP
-673 VSGLKPEEIPE
+673 VTGMKMEAIPE
-684 LRMEAEERHSTGFE
+684 MRMETEDRQSTEYE

-716 ASSADVGGVVI
+716 AIIGLMVGGVVI

-751 EVDAAVTP
+751 EVDAA
-759 EERHLS
+759 
-765 KMQQN
+765 MQQN